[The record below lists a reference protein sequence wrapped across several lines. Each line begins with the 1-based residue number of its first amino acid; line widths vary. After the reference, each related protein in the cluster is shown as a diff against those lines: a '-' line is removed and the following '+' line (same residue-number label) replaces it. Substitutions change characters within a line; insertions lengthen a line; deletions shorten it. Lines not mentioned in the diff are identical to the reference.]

1 MKLKIKF
8 QHFNEFFVYSS
19 FRQTFIVWLGYAG
32 KMRERGQKKKI
43 TQFEKKINRKIKKAF
58 DIHC

>member
-32 KMRERGQKKKI
+32 KMRERGQKKYTI
-43 TQFEKKINRKIKKAF
+43 RKENQPENQKSI
-58 DIHC
+58 